1 VPRDPNPKTLPK
13 ALKGLAT
20 SWLSRTARGSGTAMG
35 VAARWTGG
43 SLQKLVSSQAAGGAL
58 EAATQA
64 AIAKRLATSLGQMKG
79 LAMKLGQIASY
90 LDFAMP
96 EAARQVLAGLQDSTP
111 PMAPDIIERVVRE
124 ELGKGPRE
132 VFAEWSDAPVAAASI
147 GQVHRARLPDGT
159 EVAVKVQYPGVAR
172 SLDADL
178 KSAYALDSLG
188 SLLFR
193 GQERGAVLAEL
204 RDRLMEEC
212 DYRHEAASQEEFRRL
227 FADRSDIV
235 IPEVYPA
242 FSAARVLTT
251 RFIDGRRFADFA
263 AHAPQEERD
272 RAGEAIWNFAMRSIF
287 QHGLFNAD
295 PHPGNYLFLPGQV
308 VFLDFGC
315 VKRFT
320 PEFVARWRQLCLA
333 CTRGDRPTFD
343 RCVTEFG
350 FAPDPKTY
358 DFDYHFKMTRA
369 IYEPWLED
377 KPYLFTQAFV
387 ERTWKALVVDNPNKF
402 KLNLPRDFLFV
413 NRVQWGLYAVLAQ
426 LGSVSNW
433 RRRLL
438 PYVDGDV
445 TRPSIDRVGG

>member
-1 VPRDPNPKTLPK
+1 VPDDPKT
-13 ALKGLAT
+13 LKGLAT

-43 SLQKLVSSQAAGGAL
+43 SLQKLVASKAAGGAV
-58 EAATQA
+58 EVATQA
-64 AIAKRLATSLGQMKG
+64 AIAKRLAASLGEMKG

-96 EAARQVLAGLQDSTP
+96 EAARQVLAGLQDSTA
-111 PMAPDIIERVVRE
+111 PMAPEIIDTVVRE
-124 ELGKGPRE
+124 ELGKAPRE
-132 VFAEWSDAPVAAASI
+132 IFAEWSDRPIAAASI
-147 GQVHRARLPDGT
+147 GQVHRARLADGT
-159 EVAVKVQYPGVAR
+159 LVAVKVQYPGIAK

-178 KSAYALDSLG
+178 KSANALDSLG

-193 GQERGAVLAEL
+193 GQERGAVLSEL

-227 FADRSDIV
+227 FADRADMV
-235 IPEVYPA
+235 IPETYPA
-242 FSAARVLTT
+242 YSATRVLTS
-251 RFIDGRRFADFA
+251 RFFEGRRFADFV
-263 AHAPQEERD
+263 AHASQEERN
-272 RAGEAIWNFAMRSIF
+272 RAGETIWDFAMRSIF

-295 PHPGNYLFLPGQV
+295 PHPGNYLFMPDSKV

-320 PEFVARWRQLCLA
+320 PEFVARWCKLCLA

-343 RCVTEFG
+343 RCVAEFG

-377 KPYLFTQAFV
+377 EPYLFTQAFV
-387 ERTWKALVVDNPNKF
+387 ERTWHALVIDNPNKF
-402 KLNLPRDFLFV
+402 RLNLPRDFLFV

-438 PYVDGDV
+438 PYLEGQV
-445 TRPSIDRVGG
+445 